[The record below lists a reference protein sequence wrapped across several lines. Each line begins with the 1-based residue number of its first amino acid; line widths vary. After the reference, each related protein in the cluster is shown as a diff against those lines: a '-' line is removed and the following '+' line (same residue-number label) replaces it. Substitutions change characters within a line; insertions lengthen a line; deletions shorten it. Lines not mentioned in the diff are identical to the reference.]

1 LKITKF
7 EEIIA
12 WQKSQDFAVNVYE
25 ILEPLK
31 DYDFKRQIQ
40 RASVSI
46 SNNIA
51 EGFERGTNPD
61 FKRFLFIALASNSEV
76 KSMLYLALR
85 LKFISQTDFGILY
98 TQSVEI
104 SKIISGFIKSLK

>member
-40 RASVSI
+40 RASRIESGIRKPNSWQTARIPPALLSSQAICHSPFSHRKVHG
-46 SNNIA
+46 SN
-51 EGFERGTNPD
+51 F
-61 FKRFLFIALASNSEV
+61 
-76 KSMLYLALR
+76 
-85 LKFISQTDFGILY
+85 
-98 TQSVEI
+98 
-104 SKIISGFIKSLK
+104 